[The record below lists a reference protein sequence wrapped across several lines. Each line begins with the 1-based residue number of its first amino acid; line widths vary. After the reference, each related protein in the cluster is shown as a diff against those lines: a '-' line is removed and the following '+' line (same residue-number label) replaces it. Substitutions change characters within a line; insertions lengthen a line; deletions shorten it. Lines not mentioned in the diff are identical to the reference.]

1 MGVDR
6 LFSLGGKVAVVT
18 GGNGGIGLGIAR
30 GLAEAGADI
39 AVVGRRAEKLAA
51 AVAELESL
59 GVRAIG
65 LPCDVTDAAA
75 VAALPGQVADRL
87 GRLDIL
93 VNNAGINI
101 RKRPEDL
108 AAGEWHEVLDANLT
122 SAFLCAKAC
131 YPLMKVGGGGKVINN
146 GSMLSIFG
154 APWTPVYAPSKGGVV
169 QLTRSL
175 ATAWAAD
182 NIQVNCLL
190 PGWID
195 TELTVKAR
203 ADVPGLHEKVL
214 ARTPAGRWG
223 RPQDFAGVAVFLA
236 SAASDFITGIA
247 LPVDGG
253 YSIAL

>member
-1 MGVDR
+1 MGDDS
-6 LFSLGGKVAVVT
+6 LFSLAGRVAVVT

-30 GLAEAGADI
+30 GLAQAGAAI
-39 AVVGRRAEKLAA
+39 AVVGRKAEKLAA
-51 AVAELESL
+51 AVARIEAL
-59 GVRAIG
+59 GARAVG
-65 LPCDVTDAAA
+65 LTCDVADAQA
-75 VAALPGQVADRL
+75 VAGLPGQVADRL

-108 AAGEWHEVLDANLT
+108 AEAEWRQVMDANLT

-131 YPLMKVGGGGKVINN
+131 YPLMKQAGGGKIINN

-154 APWTPVYAPSKGGVV
+154 APWSPVYGASKGGVV

-175 ATAWAAD
+175 AAAWAAD
-182 NIQVNCLL
+182 DIQVNCIL
-190 PGWID
+190 PGWVD
-195 TELTVKAR
+195 TELTERAR
-203 ADVPGLHEKVL
+203 AEVDGLHQKVL
-214 ARTPAGRWG
+214 QRTPAGRWG
-223 RPQDFAGVAVFLA
+223 RPDDFAGVAVFLA
-236 SAASDFITGIA
+236 SAASDFITGAA